1 MNAPSEF
8 SILAILWGGSFL
20 LVLRVVDAFDWAGAV
35 SVRAL
40 IASFALYLLAKLSK
54 RRLDF
59 SIGPVPF
66 LISGATT
73 VALQLIGLSF
83 AVPRIGTAM
92 TAILVGA
99 IPLYSALIGRLL
111 HIEKLTKIGY
121 FGLAL
126 GFLGIVLLVGFPEGS
141 ASKEYLTG
149 ILVAVIGCIS
159 AAFGSNYT
167 KIKMSSV
174 GVWEQ
179 VIGAFFYGGLLT
191 APLLIFV
198 PFHRTPTAFDWF
210 NIIALAVMCSV
221 VCYVIYFK
229 LVSEIGAT
237 RAISVEFLVT
247 LVAVLIGALYL
258 HENISLVQVLGGT
271 LVIIGCILILD
282 LFGIGKRLSRRV
294 IVR

>member
-40 IASFALYLLAKLSK
+40 IASLTLFLIAKISN
-54 RRLDF
+54 RTLDF
-59 SIGPVPF
+59 SVGAVPF
-66 LISGATT
+66 LISGTTT
-73 VALQLIGLSF
+73 VAIQLIGLSF

-111 HIEKLTKIGY
+111 GIEKLKAIGY

-198 PFHRTPTAFDWF
+198 PFHRTPTTFDWF
-210 NIIALAVMCSV
+210 NIITLAVICSV

-258 HENISLVQVLGGT
+258 HEDISLVQVLGGT
-271 LVIIGCILILD
+271 LVIFGCILILD
-282 LFGIGKRLSRRV
+282 LFGMGKRLSRQV